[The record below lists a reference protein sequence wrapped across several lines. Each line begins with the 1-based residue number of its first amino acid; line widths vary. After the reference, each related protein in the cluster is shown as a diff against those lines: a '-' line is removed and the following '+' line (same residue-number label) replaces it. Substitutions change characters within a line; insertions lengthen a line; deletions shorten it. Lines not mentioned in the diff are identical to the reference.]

1 MGILHRTCSQQ
12 SRAEKQPHKHNIQRV
27 KNQHMQALTLI
38 QYALMPLSCTC
49 SLHTRHCH
57 TLFQSELNLTRALS
71 LSVSLSASHLFFAC
85 WITKKWLSLCVRVC
99 VCVHACAGF
108 LIGIGEKS
116 KHISIPIQLVFNF
129 WRCRCRRR
137 CFCLHT
143 RRAAVVDERR

>member
-1 MGILHRTCSQQ
+1 
-12 SRAEKQPHKHNIQRV
+12 
-27 KNQHMQALTLI
+27 MQALTLI
-38 QYALMPLSCTC
+38 QNALMALSCTC

-71 LSVSLSASHLFFAC
+71 LSDSLSASHSFFAC
-85 WITKKWLSLCVRVC
+85 WITEKWVDRVALSMCTS

-116 KHISIPIQLVFNF
+116 KHISIPIQLVFNI